1 MSASPSQ
8 PDSGAKAVPTCFRH
22 PDRETYVR
30 CNRCERPIC
39 PDCMRD
45 APVGHQCVQCV
56 SEGRK
61 SVRRPRTVFGG
72 RVAQRPYVTW
82 VLLGIIVFGFLGQS
96 VVPDLTLQFQM
107 WGVGVVNGQWYRLL
121 TAAFLHSGV
130 MHLLFNG
137 FALWVVGRQ
146 LEEWLGHAR
155 YLALW
160 VLSALGGSVLSLL
173 VTPFQPSV
181 GASGAIF
188 GLFAAVFVVGRRL
201 RTDTRYI
208 MGLLVV
214 NLLIT
219 FVVPQISWT
228 AHVGGL
234 LTGFA
239 LTAVYAYLPRGGGHG
254 ADPVAQRTRTLV
266 HAAATAGV
274 AVLLV
279 AAAVGAAAYLLA
291 GG

>member
-56 SEGRK
+56 AEGQK

-72 RVAQRPYVTW
+72 RVADRPYVTW
-82 VLLGIIVFGFLGQS
+82 VLLGLIGLGFLAQQA
-96 VVPDLTLQFQM
+96 VPDVTLQFQM
-107 WGVGVVNGQWYRLL
+107 WGVGVINGQWYRLL
-121 TAAFLHSGV
+121 TAAFLHGGIV
-130 MHLLFNG
+130 HLAFNG

-146 LEEWLGHAR
+146 LEEWLGHGR

-160 VLSALGGSVLSLL
+160 VLGALGGSVLTLL
-173 VTPFQPSV
+173 VTPMQPSV

-208 MGLLVV
+208 LGLLVV

-239 LTAVYAYLPRGGGHG
+239 LTAAYAYLPRGGNG
-254 ADPVAQRTRTLV
+254 ADRPDLRTRTLV
-266 HAAATAGV
+266 HAAATVGC

-279 AAAVGAAAYLLA
+279 ALAVGATVYWT